1 MLLLLTIVAG
11 LALVVLT
18 SVGATVFN
26 VELVVPNAPV
36 IAIVFAST
44 QRDPFPGVVTALIV
58 GTFAAALVGGDRGE
72 LLLSFLVVSVVT
84 RGLHVN
90 IPLGAYWTQVSW
102 VVASCLV
109 GDVTFAVLRGMFEQ
123 DAAHFAVLW
132 RLSPAIALSTGL
144 LAIPTLALM
153 RIVEPTVR
161 PRDDHHAL
169 VL

>member
-1 MLLLLTIVAG
+1 MLLLLTIVSG
-11 LALVVLT
+11 LLLVVLT

-26 VELVVPNAPV
+26 IEMVIPNAPI

-44 QRDPFPGVVTALIV
+44 QRDPFPGVVTALVV
-58 GTFAAALVGGDRGE
+58 GAFAAALVGGDRGE
-72 LLLSFLVVSVVT
+72 LMLSFLVVAVIT

-90 IPLGAYWTQVSW
+90 IPIGAYWTQLSW

-109 GDVTFAVLRGMFEQ
+109 ADVTFAVLRGMFEQ

-132 RLSPAIALSTGL
+132 RLSPAVALATGA
-144 LAIPTLALM
+144 LAVPVLAVL
-153 RIVEPTVR
+153 RAIEPTVR
-161 PRDDHHAL
+161 QRDEHHAL